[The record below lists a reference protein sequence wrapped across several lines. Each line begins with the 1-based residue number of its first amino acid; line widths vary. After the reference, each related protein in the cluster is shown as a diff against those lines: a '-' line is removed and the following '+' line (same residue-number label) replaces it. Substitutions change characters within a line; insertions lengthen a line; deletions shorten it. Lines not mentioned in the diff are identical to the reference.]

1 MNLIRW
7 DPFSE
12 LEGIQT
18 RLNRLY
24 NFPARLEDETFFA
37 NWNPRVDIQE
47 TDTEFVLKADL
58 PDVRTED
65 VKVEF
70 DNGVLTVEGERKQEK
85 EDKGKRFYKVE
96 REYGKFVRRFILPT
110 DVDGEH
116 TKAEFKDGVLHVH
129 LPKTVTARPK
139 AIEVKVA

>member
-1 MNLIRW
+1 
-7 DPFSE
+7 
-12 LEGIQT
+12 
-18 RLNRLY
+18 
-24 NFPARLEDETFFA
+24 
-37 NWNPRVDIQE
+37 VDIQE
-47 TDTEFVLKADL
+47 TDTEFLLKADL
-58 PDVRTED
+58 PDVKKDD

-70 DNGVLTVEGERKQEK
+70 DDGVLTVEGERKQEK
-85 EDKGKRFYKVE
+85 EDRGNRFYKVE

-110 DVDGEH
+110 DVDSEH